1 MTKALPREINQVQ
14 AFMEKAKQEMQ
25 TAEIE
30 RIINPTFAVMNNRL
44 TDSNFKFG
52 LDYPSGK
59 TVRRGWV
66 WSGKEIVYSG
76 LSHTGH

>member
-1 MTKALPREINQVQ
+1 
-14 AFMEKAKQEMQ
+14 
-25 TAEIE
+25 
-30 RIINPTFAVMNNRL
+30 MNNRL